1 MGIFNE
7 LLANKILSAGITGW
21 ASAQV
26 IKAILYTILN
36 KEFRLERLF
45 GDGGM
50 PSGHS
55 ATVSAMAMMSLLH
68 YGIGSFE
75 FAISTMIAIIVMHD
89 AMGVRLETGK
99 QAEVINEL
107 TALFEEIANDF
118 NNEDSWEKKFQ
129 KVFSEDKLK
138 EYVGHT
144 PIQVIAGCLLGLIVG
159 WVLH

>member
-1 MGIFNE
+1 MGFFGE
-7 LLANKILSAGITGW
+7 LLENRVLLAGVTGW

-26 IKAILYTILN
+26 LKAIIYTVLN
-36 KEFRLERLF
+36 KKFVLERLF

-68 YGIGSFE
+68 YGVGSFE
-75 FAISTMIAIIVMHD
+75 FAISAMLAIIVMHD

-107 TALFEEIANDF
+107 TSLIEEIIDDM
-118 NNEDSWEKKFQ
+118 NNEETLEKKFQ
-129 KVFSEDKLK
+129 KVFSEEKLK
-138 EYVGHT
+138 EFVGHT
-144 PIQVIAGCLLGLIVG
+144 PLQVIAGCILGLAIG
-159 WVLH
+159 WLLH